1 MEIYSNSLFLV
12 VFFQTVWLETVEN
25 GVRVKNFTNVQRVLI
40 IFNSLTRTV
49 GFGLQG
55 EVK

>member
-1 MEIYSNSLFLV
+1 VKMVSE
-12 VFFQTVWLETVEN
+12 
-25 GVRVKNFTNVQRVLI
+25 KNFTNVQRVLI